1 LNLRSKLKRNKT
13 LTNELWVKI
22 RNQEKNYQSRNIK
35 NQEDQYAVYEGE
47 ERKEKKRKTDW

>member
-1 LNLRSKLKRNKT
+1 LKRNKT

-47 ERKEKKRKTDW
+47 ERKEKKKKEKKRKTDW